1 MSYGPYG
8 QPPQPPKKGMST
20 GAKIGIGCGG
30 CLGISAIGFVFL
42 IILGAIVGSGGEDTS
57 PDTTVAASP
66 EAAAESDAPEE
77 AAAEEEPAAE
87 ESAVTMTATNA
98 GTVGD
103 TIDDTVYTAIDI
115 EVVNNS
121 DESVDVNPINFT
133 AVLADGTVVS
143 DWADTVFADIDA
155 IDAVT
160 LQPGQRA
167 SGQIAVVGEVDV
179 ASVEMGDILG
189 LGDPVVATV
198 E

>member
-8 QPPQPPKKGMST
+8 QAVPPPPKRGMST

-30 CLGISAIGFVFL
+30 CLGVFALGFVFL
-42 IILGAIVGSGGEDTS
+42 LVIGLLAGDPEPST
-57 PDTTVAASP
+57 DTTTAASP
-66 EAAAESDAPEE
+66 EAAAESGAPEE

-87 ESAVTMTATNA
+87 ESAVTMTATHA

-103 TIDDTVYTAIDI
+103 TIDDTTYTAIDI
-115 EVVNNS
+115 VVVNES

-167 SGQIAVVGEVDV
+167 EGQIAVVGEVDV

-189 LGDPVVATV
+189 LGDPVVAEV
-198 E
+198 Q